1 MLDQVIYCL
10 ALITL
15 VTVPATLL
23 AWLLIHHFVSLW
35 RHVGSSWTMIAVSAV
50 TVLAMLVMYLVRE
63 PLLRIRFGVYWP
75 SALAGA
81 ILLALSFYLNALVYK
96 RVPTSMALGLEEISA
111 GDPGELVT
119 DGVYSRLR
127 HPRFLGMALAV
138 AAMALLTN
146 FATIYA
152 LFVLYVA
159 AIFLIARLEDREL
172 LERFGSQ
179 YAEYARTV
187 PRFFPRLR
195 GLG

>member
-1 MLDQVIYCL
+1 
-10 ALITL
+10 
-15 VTVPATLL
+15 
-23 AWLLIHHFVSLW
+23 
-35 RHVGSSWTMIAVSAV
+35 MIAVSAV

>member
-15 VTVPATLL
+15 VAVPATLL
-23 AWLLIHHFVSLW
+23 AWLLIHRFVSLW
-35 RHVGSSWTMIAVSAV
+35 RHVGYSRTMIAVSAI
-50 TVLAMLVMYLVRE
+50 TVLAMLIMYFVRE
-63 PLLRIRFGVYWP
+63 PLLRVRLGVCWP
-75 SALAGA
+75 LTVAGA
-81 ILLALSFYLNALVYK
+81 ILLALSLYLNALVYK
-96 RVPTSMALGLEEISA
+96 RVPTSMALGLAEISA
-111 GDPGELVT
+111 DHPGELVT

-152 LFVLYVA
+152 LFVLYVV
-159 AIFLIARLEDREL
+159 AILLIARLEEREL
-172 LERFGSQ
+172 LERFGSR

-187 PRFFPRLR
+187 PRFLPRVR

>member
-1 MLDQVIYCL
+1 
-10 ALITL
+10 
-15 VTVPATLL
+15 
-23 AWLLIHHFVSLW
+23 
-35 RHVGSSWTMIAVSAV
+35 
-50 TVLAMLVMYLVRE
+50 
-63 PLLRIRFGVYWP
+63 
-75 SALAGA
+75 
-81 ILLALSFYLNALVYK
+81 LSFYLNALVYK